1 MRGRRQTLLYDRSYL
16 MNFRLWNYYNCAF
29 YYYYLIMDKIYKI
42 NKSNI
47 FITFVRMGDLPVLLP
62 NATPLVSR
70 CFAEM
75 SKKPNLENNFSI

>member
-1 MRGRRQTLLYDRSYL
+1 
-16 MNFRLWNYYNCAF
+16 
-29 YYYYLIMDKIYKI
+29 MDKIYKI